1 MISDIGAPMLR
12 VDSEAKSA
20 GSTGYIADLRFP
32 DVLQAVTVRSEKSRA
47 GILSVRYPE
56 LPEGYFIVDKRDI
69 PSGGRNAILMI
80 KDDWPVFAD
89 NEARFKG
96 QTLALVV
103 GPDRG
108 VLEAIAERTV
118 VEYRETTPAYTIEDS
133 LGLAGGPI
141 HGKDNLFAE
150 YRLRKGDPDA
160 AFSRAAEIVEEEF
173 ETGFQEHVYLETQG
187 CVAAWEDGRVVVHAS
202 IQCPFYLKKSL
213 VHALGCGED
222 RVRVVQTPT
231 GGGFGGKE
239 HYPDVLATTAA
250 VAAWKLHKPVRIVFD
265 RREDMRFTSKRHPS
279 RIRFRTAL
287 DGKGGILGMEV
298 DTILNAGAFE
308 TCSAVVL
315 QRSIFT
321 ATGVYDIPNVAVR
334 GRACATNTVP
344 SDAFRGFGAPQALFA
359 IEMHMSHLA
368 RGAGMDPVEFK
379 RRRFL
384 ERGDHTV
391 SNGRIYEEVMLP
403 RMTEKILAACGYA
416 EKTASRKPGRGI
428 GVSFFLHGCGFT
440 GSGERDIIKGSVVL
454 DKSADG
460 RVMIRAATVDM
471 GQGPQTTFRKIVAAV
486 LGIPVSGISFDL
498 PDTDAVPDSGP
509 TVASRSI
516 MVVGYLLQE
525 AAKKLKAGW
534 RDGEAQTVR
543 QGYLHPPHLSWDAER
558 LSGDAYPAYGWG
570 INAVEVRLDPVT
582 YEAVVENVWTVYEVG
597 AAVDRLI
604 VEGQAHGGMIQA
616 LGYGALEKLEL
627 REGAFAQD
635 SLADYAIPT
644 SLDFPPVAVE
654 LVDNPY
660 PLGPFG
666 AKGSGELVFD
676 GGAPAFALA
685 VEAALG
691 AEAHRIPLTPE
702 RIMAMVEDAR

>member
-1 MISDIGAPMLR
+1 VSADIGDPAPR
-12 VDSEAKSA
+12 VDAEAKAAGSA
-20 GSTGYIADLRFP
+20 GYLADLRIP
-32 DVLQAVTVRSEKSRA
+32 GALQAITIRSAKSRA
-47 GILSVRYPE
+47 RILSVRYPD
-56 LPEGYFIVDKRDI
+56 LPDGYFIVDKRDI
-69 PSGGRNAILMI
+69 PHGGRNAILMI

-89 NEARFKG
+89 AEVRFKG
-96 QTLALVV
+96 QAIALAV
-103 GPDRG
+103 GPERG
-108 VLEAIAERTV
+108 VLESIAARTV
-118 VEYRETTPAYTIEDS
+118 VEYQEKTPAFTIDES
-133 LGLAGGPI
+133 LGLVGGPI
-141 HGKDNLFAE
+141 HGTDNLFAD
-150 YRLRKGDPDA
+150 YRLRKGDPEG
-160 AFSRAAEIVEEEF
+160 AFARASQIVEEEF
-173 ETGFQEHVYLETQG
+173 STGFQEHVYLETQG
-187 CVAAWEDGRVVVHAS
+187 CIAAWEDGRIVVHAS

-213 VHALGCGED
+213 MHALGCAGD
-222 RVRVVQTPT
+222 RVRVIQVAV

-239 HYPDVLATTAA
+239 HYPDAFAATAA

-287 DGKGGILGMEV
+287 DIKGGILGMEV
-298 DTILNAGAFE
+298 DTVLNAGAYE

-315 QRSIFT
+315 QRSIFH

-368 RGAGMDPVEFK
+368 RGAGMDPVEYK
-379 RRRFL
+379 RGRFL
-384 ERGDHTV
+384 KKGDTTV
-391 SNGRIYEEVMLP
+391 SNGHIYENVMLP
-403 RMTEKILAACGYA
+403 RMTEIILTRCGYDG
-416 EKTASRKPGRGI
+416 KKKRRGRGI
-428 GVSFFLHGCGFT
+428 GISFFLHGCGFT
-440 GSGERDIIKGSVVL
+440 GSGERDKIKGAVVL
-454 DKSADG
+454 DKQADG
-460 RVMIRAATVDM
+460 KVMIRTATVDM

-486 LGIPVSGISFDL
+486 LGIPISDVLFDL

-525 AAKKLKAGW
+525 AAKKLKACW
-534 RDGEAQTVR
+534 KDGQEQSFR
-543 QGYLHPPHLSWDAER
+543 QCYLHPPHLRWDAESLR
-558 LSGDAYPAYGWG
+558 GDAYPVYGWG

-582 YEAVVENVWTVYEVG
+582 YEAKVENVWTVYDVG
-597 AAVDRLI
+597 RAVDRLI
-604 VEGQAHGGMIQA
+604 VEGQAHGGMAQA
-616 LGYGALEKLEL
+616 LGWGALEKLEL
-627 REGAFAQD
+627 RDGAFAQD

-644 SLDFPPVAVE
+644 SLDFPGVSVE

-666 AKGSGELVFD
+666 AKGTGELVFD

-691 AEAHRIPLTPE
+691 AEARELPLTPE
-702 RIMAMVEDAR
+702 RIMAMMERAE